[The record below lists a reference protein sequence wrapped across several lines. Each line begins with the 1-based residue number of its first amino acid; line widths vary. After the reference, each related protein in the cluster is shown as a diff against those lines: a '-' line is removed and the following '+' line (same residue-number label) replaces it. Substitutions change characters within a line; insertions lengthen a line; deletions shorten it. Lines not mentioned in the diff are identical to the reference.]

1 MSYLPNDPIS
11 RGQLYLDLLSNR
23 QEALSSNLTNM
34 DTPNYVRRDIEF
46 SQYLNTANSPLETQ
60 LSTKL
65 GPSGVISAK
74 EQQLSAADE
83 ITLMQEN
90 SILYAV
96 ASRQMSTMISEIKTA
111 ISVGK

>member
-1 MSYLPNDPIS
+1 MTYLPKDPIAKS
-11 RGQLYLDLLSNR
+11 QLYLDLLSNR
-23 QEALSSNLTNM
+23 HEALSSNLANM

-46 SQYLNTANSPLETQ
+46 SQYLNTMGPLETQ
-60 LSTKL
+60 LSQKL
-65 GPSGVISAK
+65 GPSGVISPR

-83 ITLMQEN
+83 LAMMQQN

-96 ASRQMSTMISEIKTA
+96 AARQMSATISEIKTA